1 MFPSLTLPLP
11 LLRSRFCT
19 HDSPF
24 SFVPSSF
31 VFHFLCF
38 TFVSFSPFI
47 VSSQR
52 PKRSKSVR
60 FKGAKDFDGSGD
72 EHDGS
77 SDGGQEWF
85 DDGVGAAGGASLQAE
100 ATYEVAEVVGTM
112 RSSALI
118 YDLAPDEGAG
128 NMDGT
133 GIGSGAIHAPFPFAF
148 PGSQGEVAGAGSDT
162 SAAARDGAA
171 GGGFGAAGSVGTVAN
186 VAEVFRG
193 DGAAAASVVKR
204 STSAATPS
212 SATPTAA
219 AQPSDVSAASRN
231 VNPIPEPESTYA
243 AGFAVSSHPSPPS
256 PSLSAKEQ
264 RERRR
269 RSQSIP
275 CHGKSAAAAATA
287 ADGSPNVG
295 SDDEG
300 GGSGSRSGVVEE
312 EGFIQFD
319 LTLTRESQAERWG
332 KRQLSYFTMFC
343 GTRGLR

>member
-1 MFPSLTLPLP
+1 ML
-11 LLRSRFCT
+11 
-19 HDSPF
+19 F
-24 SFVPSSF
+24 SFI
-31 VFHFLCF
+31 
-38 TFVSFSPFI
+38 FSA
-47 VSSQR
+47 QR

-60 FKGAKDFDGSGD
+60 FKGAKDFDGSGV
-72 EHDGS
+72 EHEGS
-77 SDGGQEWF
+77 SDDGQEWF

-118 YDLAPDEGAG
+118 YDVAPDEGAG

-133 GIGSGAIHAPFPFAF
+133 GIGTGAIHAPFPFAF

-162 SAAARDGAA
+162 SPAAARHGAA

-275 CHGKSAAAAATA
+275 CHGISAAAAAAATA

-332 KRQLSYFTMFC
+332 KGQLSYFIMFC

>member
-1 MFPSLTLPLP
+1 MFYIFLFYICFL
-11 LLRSRFCT
+11 
-19 HDSPF
+19 F
-24 SFVPSSF
+24 S
-31 VFHFLCF
+31 
-38 TFVSFSPFI
+38 FI

-72 EHDGS
+72 EHEGS
-77 SDGGQEWF
+77 SDDGQEWF

-118 YDLAPDEGAG
+118 YDVAPDEGAG

-133 GIGSGAIHAPFPFAF
+133 GIGTGAIHAPFPFAF

-193 DGAAAASVVKR
+193 DGAAATSVMKR

-231 VNPIPEPESTYA
+231 VNPISEPESTYA

-287 ADGSPNVG
+287 AADGSPNVG

-300 GGSGSRSGVVEE
+300 GGSGSGSGVVEE

-332 KRQLSYFTMFC
+332 KGQLSYFIMFC
-343 GTRGLR
+343 GTRGL